1 MDLNEYNRFI
11 MKRGLFILI
20 SLFILGTFLS
30 GYLAWRDSGRA
41 TINLEWTTASEIDT
55 IGFYIYRSEN
65 PDQGYVRVNL
75 EVIPSAQDSL
85 TGSEYSYIDTE
96 VTPGVVYYYQLENVN
111 MDGKAARSSP
121 IEVEA
126 RSNYWSYLLLFFF
139 FAGLATL
146 LIVNRNWFKTFII
159 KHSHSHQ

>member
-1 MDLNEYNRFI
+1 
-11 MKRGLFILI
+11 MKRGLSIII
-20 SLFILGTFLS
+20 SVLILGAILS

-41 TINLEWTTASEIDT
+41 SINLEWTTASEIDI

-75 EVIPSAQDSL
+75 EIIPSAQDSL
-85 TGSEYSYIDTE
+85 TGSEYSYTDSD
-96 VTPGVVYYYQLENVN
+96 VVPGVVYYYQLEDVN

-126 RSNYWSYLLLFFF
+126 RSNFWYYLLLFSI
-139 FAGLATL
+139 FAGFAPL
-146 LIVNRNWFKTFII
+146 LILNRGWFKAIFI
-159 KHSHSHQ
+159 KHGHSDY